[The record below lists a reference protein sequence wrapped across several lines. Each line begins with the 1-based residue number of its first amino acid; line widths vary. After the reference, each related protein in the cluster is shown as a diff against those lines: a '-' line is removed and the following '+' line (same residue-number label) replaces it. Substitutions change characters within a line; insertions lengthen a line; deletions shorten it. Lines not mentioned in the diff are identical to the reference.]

1 MVQKVTHSP
10 SKFKNVIGKPHFS
23 QNKQRNIAEPS
34 YFCDVFTLSQQ
45 IIFIMEAYIV
55 AGYRSAIGKAGRG
68 GFRNYR
74 PDDLA
79 IDVITQLMASVP
91 AVEKNL
97 VDDVM
102 VGCANP
108 EGEQGLQ
115 IGRLISNRALGK
127 DVPGM
132 TVNRYCASGL
142 ETISI
147 AVAKIRA
154 GMGHIYVAGGTES
167 MSLIPMTGYK
177 LAPNYNIAANTPD
190 YLVGMGLTAE
200 AVANKWEISREQA
213 DAFSVRSHALAG
225 AAIKGGKF
233 KDEIVPVTVKEVW
246 VENDKRKERETVVDT
261 DEGVRAD
268 TSIEGLGKLR
278 AAFAQGGS
286 VTAGNSSQ
294 TSDGAAF
301 VLVVSEEVVKRYNL
315 TPIARLAACS
325 VAGVEPIHMGIGP
338 CAAIPKALAQA
349 GKKLDDIE
357 LIELNEAFAAQALAV
372 IKQAGLNPDIV
383 NVNGGA
389 IALGHPLGCTGAKL
403 SVQLFNEL
411 RRRNQKY
418 GMVTACVGGG
428 QGIAG
433 IYELLN

>member
-1 MVQKVTHSP
+1 MP
-10 SKFKNVIGKPHFS
+10 
-23 QNKQRNIAEPS
+23 
-34 YFCDVFTLSQQ
+34 
-45 IIFIMEAYIV
+45 EAYIIT
-55 AGYRSAIGKAGRG
+55 GYRSAVGKAGKG
-68 GFRNYR
+68 GFKAYR
-74 PDDLA
+74 SDDLA
-79 IDVITQLMASVP
+79 VDVIKHLLAQTPELDPKM
-91 AVEKNL
+91 
-97 VDDVM
+97 VDDCI

-154 GMGHIYVAGGTES
+154 GMGDCYIAGGTES
-167 MSLIPMTGYK
+167 MSFIPMTGYK

-200 AVANKWEISREQA
+200 AVSQKYHVSREDA
-213 DAFSVRSHALAG
+213 DAFSVQSHQRAA
-225 AAIKGGKF
+225 AAIDAGKF
-233 KDEIVPVTVKEVW
+233 TAEIVPVTVPEVW
-246 VENDKRKERETVVDT
+246 VENDKRQERSKVVAM
-261 DEGVRAD
+261 DEGVRRD
-268 TSIEGLGKLR
+268 TTLQGLAKLR
-278 AAFAQGGS
+278 PAFAQDGV

-301 VLVVSEEVVKRYNL
+301 VLVMSEPMMKALGLEPV
-315 TPIARLAACS
+315 ARLVSCA
-325 VAGVEPIHMGIGP
+325 VAGVEPILMGIGP
-338 CAAIPKALAQA
+338 CAAIPKALKQA
-349 GKKLDDIE
+349 GMKLDQIE
-357 LIELNEAFAAQALAV
+357 AVELNEAFGAQALAV
-372 IKQAGLNPDIV
+372 IREVGLNPDIV

-403 SVQLFNEL
+403 SVQILNEM
-411 RRRNQKY
+411 RRSQQRY

-433 IYELLN
+433 IYERLN

>member
-1 MVQKVTHSP
+1 
-10 SKFKNVIGKPHFS
+10 
-23 QNKQRNIAEPS
+23 
-34 YFCDVFTLSQQ
+34 
-45 IIFIMEAYIV
+45 MEAYIIHGLRTAV
-55 AGYRSAIGKAGRG
+55 GKAGRG
-68 GFRNYR
+68 GFKSTR

-79 IDVITQLMASVP
+79 IEVIQKLIETTPGLEPGM
-91 AVEKNL
+91 
-97 VDDVM
+97 VDDVI

-115 IGRLISNRALGK
+115 IGRLIAVRALGK

-154 GMGHIYVAGGTES
+154 GMGHCFIAGGAES

-177 LAPNYNIAANTPD
+177 LAPNYNIANDTPD

-200 AVANKWEISREQA
+200 AVGKKYNISREA
-213 DAFSVRSHALAG
+213 SDAFSLRSHQRAA
-225 AAIKGGKF
+225 AAIDAGKF
-233 KDEIVPVTVKEVW
+233 EEEIVPIQVREVF
-246 VENDKRKERETVVDT
+246 VENDRRQEKDFTVSV
-261 DEGVRAD
+261 DEGVRRD
-268 TSIEGLGKLR
+268 TTLEGLSKLKP
-278 AAFAQGGS
+278 AFAQGGI

-301 VLVVSEEVVKRYNL
+301 VVVMSEEMMEQLGLK
-315 TPIARLAACS
+315 PIARLVACS
-325 VAGVEPIHMGIGP
+325 VGGVDPLYMGMGP
-338 CAAIPKALAQA
+338 VAAIPKALQQA
-349 GKKLDDIE
+349 GMNLADIE
-357 LIELNEAFAAQALAV
+357 LIELNEAFATQALAV
-372 IKQAGLNPDIV
+372 IQEAGLNPDIV

-389 IALGHPLGCTGAKL
+389 VALGHPLGCSGAKL
-403 SVQLFNEL
+403 SVQLLNEL
-411 RRRNQKY
+411 RRRGQRY

-433 IYELLN
+433 IYERLN

>member
-1 MVQKVTHSP
+1 
-10 SKFKNVIGKPHFS
+10 
-23 QNKQRNIAEPS
+23 
-34 YFCDVFTLSQQ
+34 
-45 IIFIMEAYIV
+45 MEAYIV
-55 AGYRSAIGKAGRG
+55 AGYRSAVGKAGKG
-68 GFRNYR
+68 SFKGYR

-79 IDVITQLMASVP
+79 IDVIQHLMTTVP
-91 AVEKNL
+91 AVAPNM
-97 VDDVM
+97 VDDVI

-115 IGRLISNRALGK
+115 IGRLIAVRALGK

-154 GMGHIYVAGGTES
+154 GMGHIYIAGGAES
-167 MSLIPMTGYK
+167 MSAIPMTGYK

-200 AVANKWEISREQA
+200 AVAQKWDISREAA
-213 DAFSVRSHALAG
+213 DTFSVRSHQLAA
-225 AAIKGGKF
+225 AAIQAGKF
-233 KDEIVPVTVKEVW
+233 KDEIVPVKVKEVW
-246 VENDKRKERETVVDT
+246 VEDDRRKEREFVMDT
-261 DEGVRAD
+261 DEGVRPD
-268 TSIEGLGKLR
+268 TSLEGLTKLR
-278 AAFAQGGS
+278 PAFAQGGS
-286 VTAGNSSQ
+286 VTAGNASQ

-301 VLVVSEEVVKRYNL
+301 VMVMSEEMVKQL
-315 TPIARLAACS
+315 QLQPIARLAACS

-338 CAAIPKALAQA
+338 CAAIPKALRQA
-349 GKKLDDIE
+349 GMQLNDIE
-357 LIELNEAFAAQALAV
+357 SIELNEAFAAQALAV
-372 IKQAGLNPDIV
+372 IKEAGLDPEKV